1 MPKYIAQYEIIKQLG
16 SGTFGSV
23 SLGVGSTPGRGLSSG
38 RNRFVALKQ
47 LHEDAGQDAAALLEQ
62 EFAMLDQVKHRC
74 IVRVFEF
81 VQDENT
87 VVMEYIHG
95 VDLRTVLDA
104 CAEAREPVF
113 TEAAVEICC
122 EVADAL
128 YQAWTTPGDNG
139 EPLELVHRDL
149 KPENVLLTSTGDV
162 KILDFGLACVHNAEW
177 AEEDSDRIRGTPIY
191 MAPEQARGEAVEH
204 RSDLFSLGLI
214 AYELFTNRAAYRVP
228 EDSRDPLGDVFEAI
242 EEGELQQQVRE
253 LESKLP
259 AIGPVLAK
267 LLQPN
272 PRNRYSN
279 GQDLLVDLRRQLYRD
294 RGAYLKE
301 FCEFFFESIHE
312 LDEAP
317 DIADYADRAEAPKTT
332 GRKSIAERL
341 RSSINESQDQPAVQE
356 SEDGFLIASGDEPK
370 AKVRHVGSRAPDET
384 GMLEMFTIDD
394 VPEVDEATGFMVL
407 PTKRKRPQEAVP
419 RPPAAPASP
428 QAVSPAPVGQTPAP
442 PPSAVRPPPSAPA
455 GISGPTGGIG
465 GPTSGGISGPS
476 GGIGGPTSSEPPR
489 GPVGANQ
496 PPPAGASSRTKS
508 NRIYAIILGL
518 VALIG
523 IAIVFAVRMSP
534 SDESPEMTT
543 QQPTEVSDEIEAYD
557 EDIDEEDEEV
567 VEKPRERRNR
577 PSRSV
582 ESPQKTDPKP
592 PREPKV
598 RAGTMKVKV
607 VGGKAFQVKVDC
619 AGANFSGRG
628 RVAGNVAKISNVPA
642 STCSVTVVGKA
653 GTAKVKGGNRT
664 VTCTVGDGKLE
675 GCK

>member
-1 MPKYIAQYEIIKQLG
+1 LPKYIAQYEIIKQLG

-23 SLGVGSTPGRGLSSG
+23 SLGVGSTPGRGLTAG

-47 LHEDAGQDAAALLEQ
+47 LHDDAGEEAVALLEQ

-81 VQDENT
+81 VPDENT

-149 KPENVLLTSTGDV
+149 KPENILLTASGDV

-177 AEEDSDRIRGTPIY
+177 AEEDPDRIRGTPIY

-204 RSDLFSLGLI
+204 HSDLFSLGLI
-214 AYELFTNRAAYRVP
+214 AYELFTNRPAYRVP
-228 EDSRDPLGDVFEAI
+228 NDSKDPLGDVFEAI
-242 EEGELQQQVRE
+242 EEGALQQQVRE

-267 LLQPN
+267 LLQAN

-312 LDEAP
+312 LDDAP
-317 DIADYADRAEAPKTT
+317 DLSDYADRADAPKTT

-356 SEDGFLIASGDEPK
+356 SDDGFLIASGDEPK

-394 VPEVDEATGFMVL
+394 VPEVDEATGFMAL

-419 RPPAAPASP
+419 STPKVPQSVRDSEPAVAI
-428 QAVSPAPVGQTPAP
+428 TAP
-442 PPSAVRPPPSAPA
+442 PPQPTAVRPPTGPSG

-476 GGIGGPTSSEPPR
+476 GGIGGPTPTTPAR

-496 PPPAGASSRTKS
+496 PPPASASSRTKS

-523 IAIVFAVRMSP
+523 IAVVFAVRMSP
-534 SDESPEMTT
+534 SDDSLPPQNETHET
-543 QQPTEVSDEIEAYD
+543 PTVYEQE
-557 EDIDEEDEEV
+557 IDEEIDEEI
-567 VEKPRERRNR
+567 VEEEPRERKKSRRTRNEGDTKKR
-577 PSRSV
+577 EP
-582 ESPQKTDPKP
+582 KTP
-592 PREPKV
+592 PPPKV

-607 VGGKAFQVKVDC
+607 VGGKAFQVKVAC
-619 AGANFSGRG
+619 GSSFSGRG
-628 RVAGNVAKISNVPA
+628 RVSGSVASISGVPA
-642 STCSVTVVGKA
+642 SSCSVVVVGKQGKA
-653 GTAKVKGGNRT
+653 TVKGGNRT
-664 VTCTVGDGKLE
+664 VTCTVDDARLV